1 MAKAPGSK
9 QPVIAL
15 LGGGQLGR
23 MFLENALRYDVE
35 IHVLDPDP
43 NCSCAQLAS
52 VFVQGRFDDRD
63 TVLRFA
69 AAADVVG
76 IEIEHVSVEAMEA
89 LKAVGKSVIP
99 DPSVLRTIKDKG
111 LQKQFY
117 RDHGIATLDFALI
130 GDKAE
135 IVQHAALLPGFLK
148 SRAGGYDGK
157 GVMPMNSL
165 ADADTAFDGPCVLE
179 KRAEIAMEL
188 GVLVVRSAKGAHVV
202 YDPVEMVFDPRFNL
216 VDHLRAP
223 ARIDAAL
230 AKKAKDL
237 ALRVADAFA
246 EPGLYAVELFLTKNG
261 ELLVNET
268 APRAHNSGHHTIE
281 ACASSQFDQLL
292 RLYMGW
298 PMGDVALRGKAAMIN
313 LVGEGGAGPVEVKG
327 LDDVLHVP
335 GTFLHLYGK
344 KETRTGRK
352 MGHVTVVAAS
362 DAELDQAIAV
372 TKVHCR
378 VVPVDGASLSA
389 ARPATKTN

>member
-1 MAKAPGSK
+1 MADK
-9 QPVIAL
+9 PVIAM

-35 IHVLDPDP
+35 VHVLDPDP
-43 NCSCAQLAS
+43 ECSCAQLAS
-52 VFVQGRFDDRD
+52 RFVQGRFDDRD

-69 AAADVVG
+69 KEADVVG
-76 IEIEHVSVEAMEA
+76 IEIEHVSVEAMDE
-89 LKAVGKSVIP
+89 LKAAGKTVVP
-99 DPSVLRTIKDKG
+99 DPDVLRTIKDKG

-117 RDHGIATLDFALI
+117 RDHGIPTMDFALI
-130 GDKAE
+130 EDKPG
-135 IVQHAALLPGFLK
+135 ISQHTALLPAFLK
-148 SRAGGYDGK
+148 SRTGGYDGK
-157 GVMPMNSL
+157 GVIAINSM
-165 ADADTAFDGPCVLE
+165 ADAAEAFDGPCVLE
-179 KRAEIAMEL
+179 KRADIALEL
-188 GVLVVRSAKGAHVV
+188 AVLVVRSVIGAHAV

-223 ARIDAAL
+223 ARIAPRIANDA
-230 AKKAKDL
+230 KAL

-246 EPGLYAVELFLTKNG
+246 APGLYAVELFLTKSG

-292 RLYMGW
+292 RVYIGW
-298 PMGDVALRGKAAMIN
+298 PLGDAVLRGHAAMIN
-313 LVGEGGAGPVEVKG
+313 LVGEGGTGPAEVKG

-352 MGHVTVVAAS
+352 MGHVTVVAS
-362 DAELDQAIAV
+362 SHAELDQAIAV
-372 TKVHCR
+372 TKVHCKVRPRESER
-378 VVPVDGASLSA
+378 VSG
-389 ARPATKTN
+389 